1 MRYDKYYSRRA
12 LIKRAEFVYR
22 NYDVSIE
29 EYRTLNKMIFS
40 DDEENN
46 EVARALLE
54 ELVKRPQLY
63 KDLIR

>member
-12 LIKRAEFVYR
+12 LIKHAEFVYR
-22 NYDVSIE
+22 NYDVSTE